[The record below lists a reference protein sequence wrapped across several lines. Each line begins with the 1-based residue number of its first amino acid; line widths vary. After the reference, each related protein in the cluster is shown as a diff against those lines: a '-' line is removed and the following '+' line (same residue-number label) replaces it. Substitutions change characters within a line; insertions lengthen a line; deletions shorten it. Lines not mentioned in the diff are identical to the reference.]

1 MDRERGNAQRTERR
15 VWKTRGGAALTKEKS
30 VSFAVTRL
38 NLLEGGFA
46 RTYSVAAL

>member
-1 MDRERGNAQRTERR
+1 MNRERGNERTERR
-15 VWKTRGGAALTKEKS
+15 VWETRDGGALTEEES